1 MLQMDEVQGI
11 FNVTVK
17 QLETVEALTK
27 EQGSK

>member
-11 FNVTVK
+11 FNVAVK